1 MQNRDKNSSNTHTV
15 LTWLISNFNPELGIK
30 KSIAVPL
37 TQPLHVMQK
46 MQQTRILTISQAYN
60 EIHKTGK
67 ISSFFKGVIP
77 GAGKEFFKNAF
88 YKGAVIK
95 YAPDMADWIL
105 PISISKNQ
113 YPLTHAVIEGTLSAT
128 LDTLI
133 AGPID
138 NYGTYLATSHGAN
151 SKASFARELREEKN
165 YINKLKIFYRGG
177 IPATLKGTVAFTT
190 FYATSQPVKNSVKQ
204 IFQLENQ
211 KEMPLYATFLISTMA
226 GASVALTSSV
236 FDIAKTQA
244 QMPKAPNQSLFQKI
258 SLNWQ
263 KHGIRGVTAG
273 VTLKFVMATLGWGIT
288 HAVTQRD
295 KPNEQVKNEERHLK
309 R

>member
-1 MQNRDKNSSNTHTV
+1 MQERNKNISNTNMA

-30 KSIAVPL
+30 KSIAVPF

-46 MQQTRILTISQAYN
+46 MQQTRILTIRQAYN

-105 PISISKNQ
+105 PNSIAKNQ
-113 YPLTHAVIEGTLSAT
+113 YPLTHAILEGTISAS
-128 LDTLI
+128 LDTII

-151 SKASFARELREEKN
+151 SKASFGRELKAEKN
-165 YINKLKIFYRGG
+165 FMNRLRIFYRGG
-177 IPATLKGTVAFTT
+177 IPATLKGSVAFTT
-190 FYATSQPVKNSVKQ
+190 FYATSQPIKNSVKQ
-204 IFQLENQ
+204 IFHLENQ
-211 KEMPLYATFLISTMA
+211 KEIPLYATFLISTMA

-244 QMPKAPNQSLFQKI
+244 QMPKALNQSLFQKV

-273 VTLKFVMATLGWGIT
+273 VTLKFIMATLGWGIT

-295 KPNEQVKNEERHLK
+295 KPNDQAKNDERSLK
-309 R
+309 K